1 MVLSFV
7 SYTYTYQ
14 GLNGG
19 ALTLLPA
26 EGIAYKFL
34 SPALKDK
41 NSRSGDL
48 VMLTL
53 VCWYPS

>member
-7 SYTYTYQ
+7 GYTYQ